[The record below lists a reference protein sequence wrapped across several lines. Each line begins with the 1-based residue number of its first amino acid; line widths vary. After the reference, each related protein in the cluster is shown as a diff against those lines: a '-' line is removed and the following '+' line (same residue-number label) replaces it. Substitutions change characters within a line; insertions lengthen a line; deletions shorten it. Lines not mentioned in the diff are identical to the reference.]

1 MKRIYEITMSDENK
15 DLLQVAYS
23 DNIFKDA
30 SLIIEQS
37 RSYAYRAVNVAMIQR
52 NWLLGK
58 RIAIE
63 ELRGESRAEY
73 GKEVVVKLADYLTE
87 NYGKGF
93 AKTNLYQFAQFY
105 KCFPDIFHAVS
116 GKSLS
121 LAWTHYRALLR
132 VTDDAAR
139 NWYMNE
145 AISEGWSSRTLD
157 RNIASQYY
165 YRLLQ
170 SQAKEAVRDEM
181 QALTADFQN
190 DRLEFIKNPVVAEFL
205 GLSPNSDFT
214 ETKLE
219 ASIITHIQKFVM
231 ELGKGYAFV
240 ARQQHIRTDMGDY
253 FIDLVFY
260 NYILKCFLLVDLK
273 TSRITHQDV
282 GQMDMYV
289 RMYDQLKRTEGDNPT
304 IGLILCSETSED
316 MARYSVMHDNERLFQ
331 AKYLTYLPTV
341 EQLREE
347 IELQKSVFQAQ
358 QGE

>member
-1 MKRIYEITMSDENK
+1 MKPIYEITMSDENK

-63 ELRGESRAEY
+63 ELKGESRAEY

-190 DRLEFIKNPVVAEFL
+190 DKLEFIKNPVVAEFL